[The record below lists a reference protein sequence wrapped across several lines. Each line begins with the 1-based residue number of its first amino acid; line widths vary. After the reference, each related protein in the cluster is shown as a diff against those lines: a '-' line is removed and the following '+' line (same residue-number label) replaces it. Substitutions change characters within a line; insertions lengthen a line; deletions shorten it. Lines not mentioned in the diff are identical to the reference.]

1 MGVIVSKRNMRLFIN
16 FIVFHEFV
24 LRKEDKSRHM
34 YNSNNRKVLPFH
46 LMRGREAEKGMTWH
60 IWRWYVRTAA
70 AARFLSVFSVKF

>member
-1 MGVIVSKRNMRLFIN
+1 
-16 FIVFHEFV
+16 
-24 LRKEDKSRHM
+24 M